1 MPGLPPKSDFGARH
15 PPAEKCFAAAR
26 GGAGLEVPRAGTN
39 SPCTSLLFLEGH
51 LQAAQRSV
59 PSLCSS
65 QCQIHLGVKG
75 GLGRDGMGWDTQ
87 GDISFLFSF
96 LLQEAH
102 RFPLHFTQEP
112 SSCPWAGWLI
122 VQPQHVPSPS
132 VTLLL
137 TPLVWS
143 EEGDI
148 HLCFPSESLVPVP
161 PSPTSSFRLSMRQG
175 ASQSIW
181 IPSVTSCVAA
191 GNSPH
196 FLVSPITQLHNG
208 ATWA

>member
-59 PSLCSS
+59 PRLCSS

-75 GLGRDGMGWDTQ
+75 GLGRDGVGHPRRY
-87 GDISFLFSF
+87 FFPF
-96 LLQEAH
+96 LLPFAGS
-102 RFPLHFTQEP
+102 PLIPSAFQSQEP

-122 VQPQHVPSPS
+122 VQPQNVPSPS

-137 TPLVWS
+137 PL
-143 EEGDI
+143 
-148 HLCFPSESLVPVP
+148 LCGQKRGTSIPASLLNPSSQSLPAQPVP
-161 PSPTSSFRLSMRQG
+161 SGSP
-175 ASQSIW
+175 
-181 IPSVTSCVAA
+181 
-191 GNSPH
+191 
-196 FLVSPITQLHNG
+196 
-208 ATWA
+208 

>member
-1 MPGLPPKSDFGARH
+1 M
-15 PPAEKCFAAAR
+15 
-26 GGAGLEVPRAGTN
+26 PRAGTGSPLHFSVIFRRAFAGSAAVGAKAVLKSMPN
-39 SPCTSLLFLEGH
+39 SLGSQG
-51 LQAAQRSV
+51 RS
-59 PSLCSS
+59 
-65 QCQIHLGVKG
+65 GT
-75 GLGRDGMGWDTQ
+75 GRDGVGHPRRY
-87 GDISFLFSF
+87 FFPF
-96 LLQEAH
+96 LLPFAGS
-102 RFPLHFTQEP
+102 PLIPSAFQSQEP

-132 VTLLL
+132 VSLLL
-137 TPLVWS
+137 PPLVWS

-148 HLCFPSESLVPVP
+148 YPCFPSESLVPVP